1 LSKIDFEESVSLF
14 LEACDEWVIA
24 RLESLAAQGASLPEA
39 ETDEISEGI
48 EEQMLSAIGSGYDA
62 HGETFPPA
70 LLTDLHH
77 LFFEIELQKQGIDN
91 SDQIHQYKENGQLA
105 ITVVEGKVKPENA
118 KLIMELNRAHSEKK
132 GGDDEAVCED
142 CVCGKK

>member
-1 LSKIDFEESVSLF
+1 MSKIDFEESVSLF

-91 SDQIHQYKENGQLA
+91 SDQIHRYKENGQLA
-105 ITVVEGKVKPENA
+105 ITAVEGKVKPENA

>member
-1 LSKIDFEESVSLF
+1 MSKIDFEESVSLF

-39 ETDEISEGI
+39 KTDEISEGI

-77 LFFEIELQKQGIDN
+77 LFFEIEVQKQGIDN

>member
-1 LSKIDFEESVSLF
+1 LSKIGFEESVSLF
-14 LEACDEWVIA
+14 LEACDEWVTE
-24 RLESLAAQGASLPEA
+24 RLESLAAQGFSLPEA
-39 ETDEISEGI
+39 ETDEIIEGV
-48 EEQMLSAIGSGYDA
+48 EEQILSAIGSGYKA
-62 HGETFPPA
+62 HGESFPPV

-91 SDQIHQYKENGQLA
+91 SDQIHQHKENGQLA
-105 ITVVEGKVKPENA
+105 ITLVEGKVKPDNA

>member
-1 LSKIDFEESVSLF
+1 LSEIDFEESVSIF
-14 LEACDEWVIA
+14 LETCDEWVIE
-24 RLESLAAQGASLPEA
+24 RLESLAAQGSKPPEA

-48 EEQMLSAIGSGYDA
+48 EEQILSAIGSGYTA

-70 LLTDLHH
+70 ILTDLHH
-77 LFFEIELQKQGIDN
+77 LFFEIELQKKGIDN
-91 SDQIHQYKENGQLA
+91 SDQIHQHKENAQLA

-118 KLIMELNRAHSEKK
+118 KLIMELNRAHSDKK

>member
-1 LSKIDFEESVSLF
+1 MSEIDFEKSVELF
-14 LEACDEWVIA
+14 LEACDDWVTK
-24 RLESLAAQGASLPEA
+24 RLEELALLGSDLPEA

-62 HGETFPPA
+62 HGETFPPE

-77 LFFEIELQKQGIDN
+77 LFFEIALQKQGIDN
-91 SDQIHQYKENGQLA
+91 SDQIHRYKENGQLA

-118 KLIMELNRAHSEKK
+118 KLIMELNRAHTEKK

>member
-1 LSKIDFEESVSLF
+1 MSEIDFEESVSLF
-14 LEACDEWVIA
+14 LDACDEWVTE
-24 RLESLAAQGASLPEA
+24 RLESLATQRARPPEA
-39 ETDEISEGI
+39 ETDEIIDGI
-48 EEQMLSAIGSGYDA
+48 EEQMLSAIGSGYDS
-62 HGETFPPA
+62 HGETFSPA

-77 LFFEIELQKQGIDN
+77 LFFEIALQKQGIDN
-91 SDQIHQYKENGQLA
+91 SNQIHRYKENGQLA
-105 ITVVEGKVKPENA
+105 ITVVEGKIKPENA